1 MCHKFQFFFKGARRS
16 GVYGSDIYPFLNGTS
31 TFWGANT
38 LSLRTSHLL
47 KDKMQAFLKPPVII
61 SSSLVFLEIGKDLL
75 ANYDENQPI
84 S

>member
-1 MCHKFQFFFKGARRS
+1 MY
-16 GVYGSDIYPFLNGTS
+16 VSDIYPFLNGAS

-38 LSLRTSHLL
+38 LSLRTSDLPKH
-47 KDKMQAFLKPPVII
+47 KMQAFLKPPLII
-61 SSSLVFLEIGKDLL
+61 SSSLAFLEIGRDLL

>member
-1 MCHKFQFFFKGARRS
+1 M
-16 GVYGSDIYPFLNGTS
+16 YGSDIYPFLNGTS

-47 KDKMQAFLKPPVII
+47 KDKMQAFLKPVII

-75 ANYDENQPI
+75 ANYDENQLSPY
-84 S
+84 

>member
-1 MCHKFQFFFKGARRS
+1 M
-16 GVYGSDIYPFLNGTS
+16 YGSDIYPFLNGTS

-47 KDKMQAFLKPPVII
+47 KDKMQAFLKPVII